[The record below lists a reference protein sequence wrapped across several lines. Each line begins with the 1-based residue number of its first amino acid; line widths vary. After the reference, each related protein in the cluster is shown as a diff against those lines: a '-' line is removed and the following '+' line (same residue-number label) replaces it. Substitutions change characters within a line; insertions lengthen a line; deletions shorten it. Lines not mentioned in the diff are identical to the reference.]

1 MDDAPPGP
9 SSLSLFLP
17 STTKFSSCPSYPS
30 IYFLHSCFEI
40 KHLTWSKRGGLMTS
54 EGWLLISLP
63 PPGPDSLLSVV
74 VIHYLYAP
82 RSLSLCRL
90 SIFSIRLTL
99 VFIQFTFCCHNLLI
113 YDLFFILVLFS
124 SLLFVFFCLF
134 FFSSLISPPIL
145 FPFLPHRSGCS
156 CGTRRGKSVFVASS
170 QATLETLLL
179 QS

>member
-1 MDDAPPGP
+1 MSFLRSTQSVCICSVWFPVWRWMMHLLDRPPFLCFSPQQP
-9 SSLSLFLP
+9 SFLP
-17 STTKFSSCPSYPS
+17 ALPTPPS
-30 IYFLHSCFEI
+30 IFFIPVLKLNTLLDQRE
-40 KHLTWSKRGGLMTS
+40 
-54 EGWLLISLP
+54 EGWWQVKGDYWFLSP

-134 FFSSLISPPIL
+134 FFLFFDFSSHP
-145 FPFLPHRSGCS
+145 LPLP
-156 CGTRRGKSVFVASS
+156 AP
-170 QATLETLLL
+170 
-179 QS
+179 